1 VDFVEAI
8 KIPDH
13 LEKPRKTRT
22 PRKMKIDAAPTPG
35 FKLTPSRLRK
45 AIAAA

>member
-1 VDFVEAI
+1 
-8 KIPDH
+8 
-13 LEKPRKTRT
+13 
-22 PRKMKIDAAPTPG
+22 MKIDAAPTPG